1 MMQWVSSEGATIEKM
16 LAIGNLWVVETLP
29 PMGMRRQRWEA
40 TAEETDTSDKLMR
53 RWANVPLPRSSEA
66 RCRHFNEMVAPYGSS
81 VLIIHDAHILKGKV
95 LANMRLFAEKTAPVI
110 LVGDALTIGA
120 KTLNELSFM
129 QRASFCITPTRLF

>member
-16 LAIGNLWVVETLP
+16 LATGNLWIVEQLP
-29 PMGMRRQRWEA
+29 QMGLKRQLWEA
-40 TAEETDTSDKLMR
+40 TAEEKDTSDKLIR

-66 RCRHFNEMVAPYGSS
+66 RQRHFANMASPYGSS
-81 VLIIHDAHILKGKV
+81 VLVIHDAHVLSGKV

-120 KTLNELSFM
+120 KTLNDLSFM
-129 QRASFCITPTRLF
+129 QRAQFCITPTKLF

>member
-29 PMGMRRQRWEA
+29 PMGMRRQLWET
-40 TAEETDTSDKLMR
+40 TAEEKDTSDKLMR
-53 RWANVPLPRSSEA
+53 RWANVSLPRSSEA
-66 RCRHFNEMVAPYGSS
+66 RQQHFAEMVSPYGASLL
-81 VLIIHDAHILKGKV
+81 VIYDAHNLSGKV
-95 LANMRLFAEKTAPVI
+95 LANMRLFAEKVAPVI

-129 QRASFCITPTRLF
+129 QRASFCITPTKLF